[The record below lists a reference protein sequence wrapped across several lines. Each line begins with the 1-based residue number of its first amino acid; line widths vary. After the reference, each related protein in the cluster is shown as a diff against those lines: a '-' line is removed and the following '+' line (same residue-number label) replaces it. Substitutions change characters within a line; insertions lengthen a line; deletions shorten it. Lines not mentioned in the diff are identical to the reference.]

1 MADTNDAH
9 DAITNAEFGD
19 FMPVVRLKDLDAS
32 NDNSPETPNVTA
44 QVDLALLLSEHYGR
58 NIRQGNS
65 FKVNGVQAWLRP
77 ANLDTSEFIDVG
89 VSAAV
94 KFAYIPTTGH
104 SRRAWNNVFKQ
115 WKAQKNLAGAVGS
128 QVRYDDM
135 EFAWNATLATSRTSE
150 IYSTGI
156 GDGSTEYLCLTGT
169 SSSGTDFCL
178 NDYYNS
184 SYAAPAASTNHFD
197 NSVIKEPKFG
207 TTPFPEI
214 QAVYAAATNS
224 ARQGV
229 LGENAIIGTSPEGLT
244 SAIADSEM
252 NILPTPIHV
261 LCGLMEVKAYIM
273 ADDTTDQIEED
284 MIIDL
289 AISVVSWKPLVYR
302 PRRKTGRKSSKKGGG
317 SSGTRST
324 SKNAR
329 S

>member
-1 MADTNDAH
+1 
-9 DAITNAEFGD
+9 
-19 FMPVVRLKDLDAS
+19 MPVVRLKDLDAS
-32 NDNSPETPNVTA
+32 NDNSPHTPNVTT

-77 ANLDTSEFIDVG
+77 ADLGNGEFVDAG

-135 EFAWNATLATSRTSE
+135 EFAWNAGLTTTRTSE

-156 GDGSTEYLCLTGT
+156 GDGSQEHLCLTGQ

-184 SYAAPAASTNHFD
+184 SYAAPPSSTNHFD
-197 NSVIKEPKFG
+197 NSVIKAPKFG

-214 QAVYAAATNS
+214 QAVYCAASNS
-224 ARQGV
+224 ARMGILYETFLVGEITGQG
-229 LGENAIIGTSPEGLT
+229 EGLT

-252 NILPTPIHV
+252 NMLPTPINV

-273 ADDTTDQIEED
+273 PDDTTDQVEED
-284 MIIDL
+284 FALDL

-317 SSGTRST
+317 RSGTRST